1 MQWTECP
8 SRVPNTILG
17 TEQISWCMEWRAF
30 TLWKPKDQDTMNG
43 ALLEHKGITPA
54 IDWWGGGNGG
64 IRKIF
69 LKDEACT

>member
-1 MQWTECP
+1 
-8 SRVPNTILG
+8 
-17 TEQISWCMEWRAF
+17 MEWRAF

-43 ALLEHKGITPA
+43 ALLEHIGITPA